1 MLNFV
6 RRSDRCRFFAVDLG
20 SAWTFLPVGDHLL
33 FDHALFRN
41 NSQGG
46 VELLV
51 TPGCMSGS
59 GRLDQNVARR
69 AREKQRQRDREKEL

>member
-46 VELLV
+46 VELL
-51 TPGCMSGS
+51 
-59 GRLDQNVARR
+59 
-69 AREKQRQRDREKEL
+69 